1 MSCEAPRDL
10 PPPPFPLPSDLPD
23 LISHTSSF
31 PLFLQQAE
39 HYLSSTCMH
48 LSSPVQRMSSPPG
61 YLPYRL
67 YTYTFSVA
75 PSLVTLFVSL
85 FCKIYLFFSRE
96 REGEGT
102 SRGKDRGR
110 ESQADRLPRPNCG
123 SGRTHEILTRT
134 DSESDSQPR
143 EPPRSPWAAH
153 LKLQS
158 PHPNAPCPSPC
169 FVFLPIATYVSH
181 FCPFHPYK
189 PMGCKLHV
197 DTDALLS
204 YVFPV
209 T

>member
-1 MSCEAPRDL
+1 MRPHETC

-153 LKLQS
+153 LKLKS
-158 PHPNAPCPSPC
+158 PPPQCSLS
-169 FVFLPIATYVSH
+169 F
-181 FCPFHPYK
+181 
-189 PMGCKLHV
+189 
-197 DTDALLS
+197 ALLCLS
-204 YVFPV
+204 PNSNVCISLLSISSIQAHGM
-209 T
+209 